1 MPDSSGRQLC
11 SLARASAGWAARLAS
26 TCSGCPTPRSNPS
39 AGAALG
45 SVSCT
50 ISPRRTGIEPLP
62 FGHSARATGT
72 SSLHLPMA
80 RCCSARSQRHGAC
93 GCARAQ
99 PSRPR
104 TAPQRPSAVAAAH
117 TRKTSFKHARRLAAR
132 LAGARTTRPSP
143 QSDPSGAAA
152 LARSISENRV
162 DARANNPA
170 LGAGCVRRERT
181 RDGTAQHGVRRD
193 ELQMTEMQ
201 VFVRNRLGVHPPH
214 EHPHGARRGVE
225 HHRVPC

>member
-1 MPDSSGRQLC
+1 LPDSSGRQLC

-93 GCARAQ
+93 DCARAQ

-104 TAPQRPSAVAAAH
+104 TAPQHPSAVAVAH
-117 TRKTSFKHARRLAAR
+117 TRKTSFKHARRLVAR
-132 LAGARTTRPSP
+132 LAGTCTTRPSP

-152 LARSISENRV
+152 LARSILGNRV

-170 LGAGCVRRERT
+170 EAAGPSSRAHRRTHRRT
-181 RDGTAQHGVRRD
+181 HRRP
-193 ELQMTEMQ
+193 
-201 VFVRNRLGVHPPH
+201 N
-214 EHPHGARRGVE
+214 A
-225 HHRVPC
+225 